1 MQTEENF
8 QNKGNETGKKKSELG
23 EQLCERYIYI
33 YRERERERERE
44 RVLVI
49 E

>member
-8 QNKGNETGKKKSELG
+8 QNKGNETGEKNQNFVNNFVREI
-23 EQLCERYIYI
+23 YIYI
-33 YRERERERERE
+33 YRERERERER
-44 RVLVI
+44 VLVI